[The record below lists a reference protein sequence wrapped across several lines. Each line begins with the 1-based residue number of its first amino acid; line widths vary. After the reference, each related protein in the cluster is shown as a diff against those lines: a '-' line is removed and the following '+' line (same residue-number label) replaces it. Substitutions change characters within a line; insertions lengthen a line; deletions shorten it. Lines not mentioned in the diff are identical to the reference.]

1 MQGEADMTAGTELR
15 RFFAGRIHRILIQ
28 DVPEQDKVCEFD
40 CPHSECGEA
49 KWRTCENRLNP
60 LSQPQRPIAIQHRQ
74 LLNHIAGLWPYL
86 LIATSVFGFV
96 YLLWPAVR

>member
-1 MQGEADMTAGTELR
+1 MTGGTELR
-15 RFFAGRIHRILIQ
+15 RFLWQRINRMLIH

-40 CPHSECGEA
+40 CPHSECSAA

-60 LSQPQRPIAIQHRQ
+60 LSQPQRSVAIEQRP

-86 LIATSVFGFV
+86 LIATSIVGFV
-96 YLLWPAVR
+96 YLLWPATR